1 MYSACSL
8 SFFNYPYVGPN
19 VQTKFLGILEP
30 TQNLVLK
37 TQKLKSLHRPLE
49 QGHFSYKV
57 LYHMLVTTRTFNF
70 EFFDKKRVVGLILKT
85 NFDKALMLFWET
97 LL

>member
-19 VQTKFLGILEP
+19 VQTKLLGIWEP
-30 TQNLVLK
+30 IHKLVLTK
-37 TQKLKSLHRPLE
+37 VSPYRPLE

-57 LYHMLVTTRTFNF
+57 LYHMLVRTTQNF
-70 EFFDKKRVVGLILKT
+70 ELFDKKQFVGLLLKT
-85 NFDKALMLFWET
+85 IFDKALMLFWET